1 MFSVGL
7 GVACLAA
14 FWIGGQPGSG
24 LWALGVMLVFA
35 LLFAVGGRFDLIRGL
50 RGDGRDEYWARI
62 DVHATALSGI
72 VVISAVIV
80 MSLGMGLRVTDR
92 RTAARA
98 IRRRRVRARDHAC
111 GSALSSVANSRA
123 TDSPARLAAR
133 LTPGTAP
140 APSQGQTRMSFVPW
154 RKRRPCALS

>member
-1 MFSVGL
+1 MPR
-7 GVACLAA
+7 GVLDRGPARL
-14 FWIGGQPGSG
+14 G

-80 MSLGMGLRVTDR
+80 MCLWKWAHGRDGSPYSQVGAIGGVAYVLAIAGLRLR
-92 RTAARA
+92 
-98 IRRRRVRARDHAC
+98 
-111 GSALSSVANSRA
+111 S
-123 TDSPARLAAR
+123 
-133 LTPGTAP
+133 
-140 APSQGQTRMSFVPW
+140 
-154 RKRRPCALS
+154 

>member
-1 MFSVGL
+1 MRAMTRTSWFLPTFSVGL

-24 LWALGVMLVFA
+24 LWAFGVMLVFA

-80 MSLGMGLRVTDR
+80 MCLWEWAHGRDGSPYSQLGAIGGVAYVLAIAGLRLR
-92 RTAARA
+92 
-98 IRRRRVRARDHAC
+98 
-111 GSALSSVANSRA
+111 S
-123 TDSPARLAAR
+123 
-133 LTPGTAP
+133 
-140 APSQGQTRMSFVPW
+140 
-154 RKRRPCALS
+154 